1 MSEKTKFLMAYHV
14 LKAADGALDEFLVE
28 HAAGSAAG
36 VGPEH
41 QRSLELA
48 QAAERA
54 EIAFREGAEA
64 YAAWLSEQV
73 DRGPW

>member
-1 MSEKTKFLMAYHV
+1 MSEKTKFLMAYHAFKV
-14 LKAADGALDEFLVE
+14 SDGALDEFLVE
-28 HAAGSAAG
+28 HAVGSAAG

-41 QRSLELA
+41 LRSLDLA

-54 EIAFREGAEA
+54 ESAFREEAEA